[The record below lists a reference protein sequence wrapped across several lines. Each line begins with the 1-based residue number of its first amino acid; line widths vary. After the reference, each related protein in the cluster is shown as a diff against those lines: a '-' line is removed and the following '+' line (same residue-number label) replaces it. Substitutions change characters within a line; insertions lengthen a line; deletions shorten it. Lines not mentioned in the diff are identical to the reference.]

1 MPLRL
6 LIALIALFALTA
18 WRDRAPEWPAS
29 GPMPDQPGHAPR
41 FTYDPVDK
49 GTRSYRPVDPMPWGD
64 VNRRVAPEGALPSTK
79 PETPPPAQ
87 PMQMKPGEPMQMKPE
102 QPLTT
107 PSASAA
113 PPEAPAKAEPSPA
126 SPPPASASPP
136 ATPETSPKVDP
147 VPRELPTDPQPHQG
161 H

>member
-18 WRDRAPEWPAS
+18 WRDRAPEWPAA
-29 GPMPDQPGHAPR
+29 GPMPDEPGHAPR
-41 FTYDPVDK
+41 FRYDPVDK

-79 PETPPPAQ
+79 PEIPPPPQ
-87 PMQMKPGEPMQMKPE
+87 PMQVKPDEPMQMKPGEPRQMKPE
-102 QPLTT
+102 PL
-107 PSASAA
+107 PSS
-113 PPEAPAKAEPSPA
+113 
-126 SPPPASASPP
+126 PPASASPP
-136 ATPETSPKVDP
+136 ALPKPESAAPTMTPEAPAKVDP
-147 VPRELPTDPQPHQG
+147 VPRELPTDPEQHQG

>member
-6 LIALIALFALTA
+6 LAALIALVVLTA
-18 WRDRAPEWPAS
+18 WRDRSPEWPAS
-29 GPMPDQPGHAPR
+29 GPMPDEPGHSSR

-79 PETPPPAQ
+79 PQTPPPTQ
-87 PMQMKPGEPMQMKPE
+87 PMQKTPAEPPAG
-102 QPLTT
+102 
-107 PSASAA
+107 ASL
-113 PPEAPAKAEPSPA
+113 PTKPEAPAKVAPA
-126 SPPPASASPP
+126 P
-136 ATPETSPKVDP
+136 ATPPVSNAPPETRETLPKVDP
-147 VPRELPTDPQPHQG
+147 VPREPPADLGQHQG

>member
-29 GPMPDQPGHAPR
+29 GPMPDEPGHAPR
-41 FTYDPVDK
+41 FKYDPVDK

-64 VNRRVAPEGALPSTK
+64 VNRRVAPEGALPTAK
-79 PETPPPAQ
+79 PETSPPAQ
-87 PMQMKPGEPMQMKPE
+87 PMQKTPE
-102 QPLTT
+102 A
-107 PSASAA
+107 PSAVKPPAA
-113 PPEAPAKAEPSPA
+113 TPEAPAK
-126 SPPPASASPP
+126 
-136 ATPETSPKVDP
+136 VDP
-147 VPRELPTDPQPHQG
+147 VPSELPTDRQQHEG

>member
-18 WRDRAPEWPAS
+18 WRDRAPEWPVS
-29 GPMPDQPGHAPR
+29 GPMPDEPGHAPH
-41 FTYDPVDK
+41 FTYDPVHK

-64 VNRRVAPEGALPSTK
+64 VNRSVAPEGALPFAK

-87 PMQMKPGEPMQMKPE
+87 PMQKTPEAPPAGTSPGA
-102 QPLTT
+102 T
-107 PSASAA
+107 
-113 PPEAPAKAEPSPA
+113 PEAPAKI
-126 SPPPASASPP
+126 
-136 ATPETSPKVDP
+136 DP
-147 VPRELPTDPQPHQG
+147 VPREPPTDPQHQG

>member
-6 LIALIALFALTA
+6 LAALIALFALTA
-18 WRDRAPEWPAS
+18 WRDKAPEWPAS
-29 GPMPDQPGHAPR
+29 GPMPDEPGHAPR

-64 VNRRVAPEGALPSTK
+64 VNRRVAPEGALPSSK

-87 PMQMKPGEPMQMKPE
+87 PMQLKPE
-102 QPLTT
+102 QPPAT
-107 PSASAA
+107 PPASTA
-113 PPEAPAKAEPSPA
+113 PPEAPAKVEPTPA
-126 SPPPASASPP
+126 SPLPESTSPP
-136 ATPETSPKVDP
+136 ATPEASPKVEP
-147 VPRELPTDPQPHQG
+147 VPREQPAHEG